1 MEQCSRA
8 GCMSVIHCCV
18 LRARC
23 DSQVST
29 MLAITG
35 STAASN
41 LNFASSFASLV
52 SLSRLLVR
60 LDGHLTPCSKQP
72 GRGQR
77 LQKWNRWG
85 QLQLTGPLFVPPPWS
100 SCPLP
105 GGRAILSPCVFC
117 PHRVTNAEQPVLISR
132 ATIYSLLDSSMNCF
146 ACRPAQRLY
155 LCKIPSQFHLS
166 GLRDVLPYQI
176 G

>member
-1 MEQCSRA
+1 MT
-8 GCMSVIHCCV
+8 
-18 LRARC
+18 ARC
-23 DSQVST
+23 RQCWLSPDRRLSKT
-29 MLAITG
+29 
-35 STAASN
+35 ASN
-41 LNFASSFASLV
+41 LDFASSFASLV

-85 QLQLTGPLFVPPPWS
+85 QLQLTGPLFVPPPSS

-105 GGRAILSPCVFC
+105 GRRAILSPCVFC

-132 ATIYSLLDSSMNCF
+132 ATIYSLLDSSMSCF
-146 ACRPAQRLY
+146 ACGPAQRLY

-166 GLRDVLPYQI
+166 GLRDVLLYQI